1 MGSIT
6 ETPPFE
12 LRVVLELRDVVH
24 RDQELERQLVEEE
37 STRCSS
43 SCCCSLARACMRL
56 GVRCQVTKASC
67 IDSSKRSELLPQLC
81 KTRKATGI

>member
-24 RDQELERQLVEEE
+24 RDVVDELVGEE

>member
-24 RDQELERQLVEEE
+24 RDQELERPGDGVDVAL
-37 STRCSS
+37 TRT
-43 SCCCSLARACMRL
+43 A
-56 GVRCQVTKASC
+56 
-67 IDSSKRSELLPQLC
+67 
-81 KTRKATGI
+81 

>member
-1 MGSIT
+1 MSGAGGADGGRERRSKTSEFGAARTKAPPEGNAMGSHNLSSVAD
-6 ETPPFE
+6 E
-12 LRVVLELRDVVH
+12 
-24 RDQELERQLVEEE
+24 LVEEE

-67 IDSSKRSELLPQLC
+67 IDRLE
-81 KTRKATGI
+81 